1 MELHQFAALSADLTG
16 FDCRELQE
24 TGMLHTYRQI
34 VVDQAGAER
43 LDRLADAVAGTP
55 DSPPRFEDDSAREL
69 ARAITHLWYVGTW
82 PGLPDSL
89 PPGNGAGTP
98 EAGPYV
104 VSSQAYEQGLV
115 WRAFGGNA
123 PGAAAQAHGS
133 WADAPSEVTPAQSEA
148 APTGARDTESVIAR

>member
-1 MELHQFAALSADLTG
+1 MELHQFAALSANLTG

-24 TGMLHTYRQI
+24 TGMMHTYRQV

-43 LDRLADAVAGTP
+43 LDRLAGSVAGSP
-55 DSPPRFEDDSAREL
+55 DGPPRLEDDSAREL

-82 PGLPDSL
+82 PGLPHPLSPD
-89 PPGNGAGTP
+89 NGASAP

-104 VSSQAYEQGLV
+104 VSSRAYEQGLV

-123 PGAAAQAHGS
+123 PGTAAQGHGS
-133 WADAPSEVTPAQSEA
+133 WADAPSEV
-148 APTGARDTESVIAR
+148 APVGARDTESVVAR